1 MAQLTI
7 VQIYN
12 GGKYNIMSA
21 VVSEYLKNGKPKDYD
36 ERTWIELLIVKHSIN
51 TAHALYFKATAAY
64 SDNITRAA
72 AKLTLQVRGNKAY
85 FIAAVCFFVGKI
97 AS

>member
-7 VQIYN
+7 EQIYN
-12 GGKYNIMSA
+12 GSKYDVMSA

-51 TAHALYFKATAAY
+51 AAY
-64 SDNITRAA
+64 KMQKEGDTVSGMTDDVLPSSCVEV
-72 AKLTLQVRGNKAY
+72 KQ
-85 FIAAVCFFVGKI
+85 
-97 AS
+97 